1 MIGHGRILYIG
12 QLWQGGTCLERM
24 RLLEG
29 LGYHIVPFD
38 TTPWIAEGSRWE
50 RSLAHRTNWGQPV
63 RGLNHALAAFT
74 ETLRDVTHI
83 WIDKGRWIYPSTMRF
98 LKEQTGAI
106 CVHYTPDPQLL
117 HHRSR
122 HFNDC
127 IPLYDL
133 LVTTKPFELSRYKA
147 AGGKQVLMVL
157 QGYDDRFA
165 PRIPSAE
172 AQTEL
177 GSDVCFVGHC
187 EGHYARQL
195 QTART
200 VTDRLKIWGPQWR
213 RYSRIHSWARKSV
226 VGDGIWGER
235 YPLALA
241 SARIALGLLSK
252 RIPETTTTRSFEIP
266 ATGVFML
273 AERTDEHQALFEE
286 GVETEFFGNEE
297 ELVEKVVFYLK
308 HDTVR
313 KKIAAAGR
321 ERCLKSG
328 YHSRDQLL
336 KILMQIQF

>member
-1 MIGHGRILYIG
+1 MTGNGRILYIG

-29 LGYHIVPFD
+29 LGCHIVPFD
-38 TTPWIAEGSRWE
+38 TTPWIAEGSRWG

-63 RGLNHALAAFT
+63 RGLNHALTAFIQT
-74 ETLRDVTHI
+74 VRDITHI
-83 WIDKGRWIYPSTMRF
+83 WIDKGRWIYPNTVRF
-98 LKEQTGAI
+98 LKEKTGAI
-106 CVHYTPDPQLL
+106 AVHYTPDPQLL

-122 HFNDC
+122 HFKDC

-133 LVTTKPFELSRYKA
+133 MVTTKSFELSHYKA
-147 AGGKQVLMVL
+147 AGAKQVLMVL

-165 PRIPSAE
+165 PCIPSTE

-195 QTART
+195 QTTRT

-226 VGDGIWGER
+226 VGDGIWGVR
-235 YPLALA
+235 YALALA
-241 SARIALGLLSK
+241 SSRIALGLLSK
-252 RIPETTTTRSFEIP
+252 RIPETATTRSFEIP

-273 AERTDEHQALFEE
+273 AERTEDHQALFEE
-286 GVETEFFGNEE
+286 GVEAEFFGSEQ
-297 ELVEKVVFYLK
+297 ELAEKIVFYLK
-308 HDTVR
+308 HDSLRV
-313 KKIAAAGR
+313 KIAAAGHD
-321 ERCLKSG
+321 RCIRSL
-328 YHSRDQLL
+328 YHSRFQLERIIRHL
-336 KILMQIQF
+336 R